1 MPTETFNETQSDDNN
16 LELEVLVKRIKLL
29 DCEPWVKENVVQFAR
44 YISISMDD
52 NDNFQQKSSELP
64 PYDRI
69 LLSWL
74 IKAKWD
80 PNNPKTGGVNLV
92 KQAVITDDVYYF
104 NMLLECGFDPKT
116 SGILQLA
123 CVHNSV
129 IIFDRLQRLNLKIDE
144 KNENG
149 CTPLFSACLVGN
161 FSMVQTLLDQG
172 AFINGWHAAGT
183 PLHAACISG
192 NIYIVGL
199 LIKRGAL
206 IEIRNE
212 FGETPLHLACKM
224 GKFDIVKLLV
234 YFKAAINVSNIAA
247 HTPLHL
253 AVYNGEFEIAEF
265 LIEKK
270 ANINSAVSSPLF
282 ISCLQGHPVE
292 FLVKLI
298 AAGADVN
305 DKNVKDM
312 TPLHAA
318 VYKNYPEAVEL
329 LLANGADCDAKDDS
343 GRTPIH
349 YAAKLKLT
357 EILKMMLK
365 ATRNSE
371 SRSRLSDVCSASSNT
386 SFRKSKSFEYNCD
399 AKENI
404 DILENFINN
413 T

>member
-1 MPTETFNETQSDDNN
+1 MPTETTKDKADN
-16 LELEVLVKRIKLL
+16 LELEELVKRIKIL
-29 DCEPWVKENVVQFAR
+29 DCEPWVKENVIQFVR
-44 YISISMDD
+44 FISMSENDD
-52 NDNFQQKSSELP
+52 DFQKRSSELP
-64 PYDRI
+64 PYDRLI
-69 LLSWL
+69 LNLL
-74 IKAKWD
+74 IKAKWN
-80 PNNPKTGGVNLV
+80 PNNPKTGGIYLV
-92 KQAVITDDVYYF
+92 KQAVIADDIYYF
-104 NMLLECGFDPKT
+104 NMLLECGFDPK
-116 SGILQLA
+116 SSSILQLA

-144 KNENG
+144 RNENG

-172 AFINGWHAAGT
+172 AFINGWHSAGT

-224 GKFDIVKLLV
+224 GKFDVVKLLV

-270 ANINSAVSSPLF
+270 ANINSTVSSPLF
-282 ISCLQGHPVE
+282 ISCLQGHPIE

-318 VYKNYPEAVEL
+318 VYKNYPEAVDL

-343 GRTPIH
+343 GRTPIY
-349 YAAKLKLT
+349 YAAKLKFT
-357 EILKMMLK
+357 EILKMLLK
-365 ATRNSE
+365 ATNKNE
-371 SRSRLSDVCSASSNT
+371 SKSTSRLSNVSSAE
-386 SFRKSKSFEYNCD
+386 KSFTRSFGYNDD
-399 AKENI
+399 ARR
-404 DILENFINN
+404 ILMYLK
-413 T
+413 TS